1 MRASLNYWGTGDCYD
16 VFYNVL
22 APRPA
27 NCWANYAL
35 DQMINILTSG
45 VDVAAGSF
53 LGKVC
58 SSQVSVVLRLLMR

>member
-1 MRASLNYWGTGDCYD
+1 MCASLNYWGTGNCYG

-22 APRPA
+22 ALRPA
-27 NCWANYAL
+27 NFWANYAS
-35 DQMINILTSG
+35 DQMIHILTSV